1 MKVMKV
7 CIFPYQLKLYLHVNE
22 KLFSISIQSSIICS
36 AIIVIYC
43 NIFIMYVG
51 NGLFLYSV
59 PQLYVIVII
68 RKISDHLMTISF

>member
-51 NGLFLYSV
+51 FFLYSV